1 MILTRTWIARLPLD
15 VIYDVASEQSIPWPL
30 LAAIVQ
36 TESGGNKNAARFE
49 PDYKYLVVPDKYAR
63 EQGISQLTEL
73 MFQKTSWGLA
83 QIMGGV
89 AREHG
94 FQGSLIE
101 LVEPELNLTLACKHI
116 QKLSNRWKD
125 RADFIAAYNAG
136 SPVKQ
141 LDGKYKNQQYVDKVL
156 NYMAALTETFDYKK
170 V

>member
-1 MILTRTWIARLPLD
+1 MILTKTWISRLPLN
-15 VIYDVASEQSIPWPL
+15 VITDVAGEQDVPWPL

-36 TESGGNKNAARFE
+36 TESGGNRFAARFE
-49 PDYKYLVVPDKYAR
+49 PDYKYLVVPDKFAR

-94 FQGSLIE
+94 FQQSLIE
-101 LVEPELNLTLACKHI
+101 LTDPEINLTLACKHI
-116 QKLSNRWKD
+116 HKLSSRWKD
-125 RADFIAAYNAG
+125 RSDFIAAYNAG
-136 SPVKQ
+136 SPIKQ

-156 NYMAALTETFDYKK
+156 NYMAALTETFDYKR